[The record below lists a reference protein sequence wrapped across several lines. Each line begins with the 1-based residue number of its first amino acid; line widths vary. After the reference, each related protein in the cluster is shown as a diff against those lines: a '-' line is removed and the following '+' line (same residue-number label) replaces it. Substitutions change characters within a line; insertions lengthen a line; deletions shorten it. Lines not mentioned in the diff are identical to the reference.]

1 MKTIA
6 ILSVFL
12 MTQLSDNYQTLAV
25 LFKVHRTVQNGAD
38 SFEIPSSLCPHN
50 NEYDCNA
57 FNAEAITQSC
67 NCSCLLKE
75 ATFKPFE
82 TQWSCYE
89 NNDVRMNLQSQQHSK
104 PGEKGTHFF
113 LLTSSQPSML
123 GRNDG
128 ETSCRPQNAFT
139 LGTKNS
145 RPFLSI
151 L

>member
-6 ILSVFL
+6 VLSVFL

-104 PGEKGTHFF
+104 PGEKGTRFF
-113 LLTSSQPSML
+113 FFV
-123 GRNDG
+123 NK
-128 ETSCRPQNAFT
+128 FT
-139 LGTKNS
+139 NKYVGS
-145 RPFLSI
+145 
-151 L
+151 